1 MTEPRWCDM
10 GKRAKL
16 ALLGE
21 AGFEP
26 AVIAA
31 VEKFFR
37 GRSMTS
43 PTEVL
48 NVALRESWRL
58 EHGDTAEW
66 DRVAAAGGLVI
77 R

>member
-1 MTEPRWCDM
+1 MTDPRWCDM

-16 ALLGE
+16 TLLAE
-21 AGFEP
+21 AGYEP

-37 GRSMTS
+37 GRPMAD
-43 PTEVL
+43 PVDVI

-66 DRVAAAGGLVI
+66 DRYARATGVVV

>member
-16 ALLGE
+16 ELLAE
-21 AGFEP
+21 AGYEP

-37 GRSMTS
+37 GRPMGD
-43 PTEVL
+43 PTDVI

-58 EHGDTAEW
+58 EHGEVESW
-66 DRVAAAGGLVI
+66 DRCARAAGVI
-77 R
+77 VR